1 MEEETG
7 FLSKDEDDKIQLQ
20 TLLGRILSDLNEH
33 KVTTIVGK
41 LFWNN
46 IQRRLKNRLCHY

>member
-41 LFWNN
+41 LF
-46 IQRRLKNRLCHY
+46 